1 MKIVQAELAALFVV
15 LLGGCAGQ
23 TITDLVSYERT
34 GIPSIFRYAAADRD
48 LRTEIY
54 GNPTT
59 APKETF
65 DASVIAVMQ
74 RRNRGARTNFTT
86 APSESARE
94 EYRVVMVFSG
104 DRDIGGKAA
113 CREIDSNVLST
124 TVDRVELQAAFCF
137 RDTALSHVHVGV
149 GGFRD
154 VNDPRLDAAVAQAV
168 IHLFPLRD
176 PYIEPEHDGE
186 FKSP

>member
-1 MKIVQAELAALFVV
+1 MKIVRVKLAALFVM

-23 TITDLVSYERT
+23 TTTDSVIYERT
-34 GIPSIFRYAAADRD
+34 GIPTAFRYAAADRD
-48 LRTEIY
+48 FRTEIY

-65 DASVIAVMQ
+65 DASVIAAMQ
-74 RRNRGARTNFTT
+74 GRNWGASTNFTT
-86 APSESARE
+86 TPSERARE

-113 CREIDSNVLST
+113 CREIDSNALSPI
-124 TVDRVELQAAFCF
+124 VDRVELQAAFCF

-149 GGFRD
+149 GGFSD
-154 VNDPRLDAAVAQAV
+154 VNDPRLDEAVAQAV

-176 PYIEPEHDGE
+176 PYIEREHDID
-186 FKSP
+186 FPIP